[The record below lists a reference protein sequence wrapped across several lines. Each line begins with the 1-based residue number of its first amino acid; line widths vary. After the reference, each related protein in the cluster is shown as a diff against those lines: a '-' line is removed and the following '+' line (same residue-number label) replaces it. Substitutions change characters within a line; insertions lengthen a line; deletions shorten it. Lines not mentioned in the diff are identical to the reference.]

1 MEKRNL
7 TCIVCPMGCSLEVE
21 LENGMVRS
29 VTGNSCPRGAE
40 YAKNECTHPTRVLT
54 TTVKVVDGKRPL
66 VSVKSA
72 GAIPKELLFEAMKTI
87 NGLSVPA
94 PVELGQVLLTDLCGS
109 GIPLVAT
116 GSVEKTED

>member
-1 MEKRNL
+1 MIREI
-7 TCIVCPMGCSLEVE
+7 TCICCPLGCRLQVE
-21 LENGMVRS
+21 EEHPERVS
-29 VTGNSCPRGAE
+29 GNSCPRGAE

-87 NGLSVPA
+87 NCLSVPA

-116 GSVEKTED
+116 GSVEMTED